1 MTVYKQAS
9 QVEEFEKEESQ
20 RQKQDAAKEQT
31 KKAAVRPDLRVAAGS
46 YPPRPYSH
54 SWLQAHN
61 GVKDGRIK
69 TKLPRSNI
77 PPTSLRKLVSN
88 ESRALN

>member
-9 QVEEFEKEESQ
+9 QVEEFEKEELQ

-46 YPPRPYSH
+46 YPP
-54 SWLQAHN
+54 
-61 GVKDGRIK
+61 I
-69 TKLPRSNI
+69 
-77 PPTSLRKLVSN
+77 RKEN
-88 ESRALN
+88 QF